1 MSQHYD
7 LIAIGG
13 GSGGLSVVEK
23 AAKYGAKC
31 AVVEVN
37 DDLGGTCVNRGCV
50 PKKVMWYAAELA
62 HAQHHARDYGFAV
75 QAGKLDWAKLVAKR
89 DNMIG
94 NINDWYMDSFLA
106 EAGIDLLEGQAR
118 FVDAHTLEVD
128 GQQYTADHIVISSG
142 GRPVVPADIE
152 GAEYGISSDEFFDDL
167 DEEQPNKV
175 AVVGG
180 GYIAL
185 ELAGVLNALGTQTH
199 MLHQG
204 FPVLIGFDSLMSKT
218 LRAQMESDGVNFND
232 NDKIAKVE
240 KQADGKLT
248 IHYANGNSLSDVDQL
263 LWAIGRKP
271 NTDDLGLENIG
282 LELAPGGFIDVNE
295 YQETAIDGV
304 YAIGDII
311 NKRGVQLTPVAIA
324 AGRRLG
330 ERLFA
335 GMTER
340 KVDYSLIPTV
350 MFTHPP
356 IGTIGLSEEAAREQ
370 YGDAVKVYSNEF
382 TPMYY
387 AFTQHKAKT
396 AMKLVVVGEEEKIV
410 GCHAIGLGVDEMMQ
424 GFAVA
429 IRMGATKQDF
439 DDTIAIHPVSAE
451 EMVTMK

>member
-7 LIAIGG
+7 LIAIGA

-23 AAKYGAKC
+23 AAKHGAKC

-50 PKKVMWYAAELA
+50 PKKVMWFAANLA
-62 HAQHHARDYGFAV
+62 HAQHDAQDYGFATV
-75 QAGKLDWAKLVAKR
+75 PGKLDWGKLVNKR

-94 NINDWYMDSFLA
+94 GITDWYMDSFLS
-106 EAGIDLLEGQAR
+106 EAGIDLIQGQAR
-118 FVDAHTLEVD
+118 FVDAKTLDVNGET
-128 GQQYTADHIVISSG
+128 YTADHIVISTG
-142 GRPVVPADIE
+142 GRPIVPTDIP
-152 GAEYGISSDEFFDDL
+152 GAEHGISSDGFFEL
-167 DEEQPNKV
+167 EEQPAKV

-185 ELAGVLNALGTQTH
+185 ELAGVLNALGSETH

-204 FPVLIGFDSLMSKT
+204 FPVLIGFDSLMQKT
-218 LRAQMESDGVNFND
+218 LRTQMEADGIVFND
-232 NDKIAKVE
+232 TAKIASVE

-248 IHYANGNSLSDVDQL
+248 VNYADGSTLADLDQL
-263 LWAIGRKP
+263 LWAIGRKT
-271 NTDDLGLENIG
+271 NTDDIGLENIG
-282 LELAPGGFIDVNE
+282 LPLAPGGFIDVND
-295 YQETAIDGV
+295 YQETSVPGV

-330 ERLFA
+330 DRLFG
-335 GMTER
+335 GMKDR
-340 KVDYSLIPTV
+340 KLDYSLIPTV

-356 IGTIGLSEEAAREQ
+356 IGTIGLSEEAAREK
-370 YGDAVKVYSNEF
+370 YGDAVKVYSTEF

-387 AFTQHKAKT
+387 SFVKQKAKT
-396 AMKLVVVGEEEKIV
+396 AMKLVVVGEDEKIV

>member
-7 LIAIGG
+7 LIAIGA

-23 AAKYGAKC
+23 AAKHGAKC

-50 PKKVMWYAAELA
+50 PKKVMWFAANLA
-62 HAQHHARDYGFAV
+62 HAQHDAQDYGFATV
-75 QAGKLDWAKLVAKR
+75 PGKLDWGKLVNKR

-94 NINDWYMDSFLA
+94 GITDWYMDSFLS
-106 EAGIDLLEGQAR
+106 EAGIDLIQGQAR
-118 FVDAHTLEVD
+118 FVDAKTLEVN
-128 GQQYTADHIVISSG
+128 GETYTADHIVISTG
-142 GRPVVPADIE
+142 GRPIVPTDIP
-152 GAEYGISSDEFFDDL
+152 GAEHGISSDGFFEL
-167 DEEQPNKV
+167 EEQPAKV

-185 ELAGVLNALGTQTH
+185 ELAGVLNALGSETH

-204 FPVLIGFDSLMSKT
+204 FPVLIGFDSLMQKT
-218 LRAQMESDGVNFND
+218 LRTQMEHDGIVFND
-232 NDKIAKVE
+232 TAKIASVE

-248 IHYANGNSLSDVDQL
+248 VNYADGSTLSDLDQL
-263 LWAIGRKP
+263 LWAIGRKT
-271 NTDDLGLENIG
+271 NTDDIGLENIG
-282 LELAPGGFIDVNE
+282 LPLAPGGFIDVNE
-295 YQETAIDGV
+295 YQETSVPGV

-330 ERLFA
+330 DRLFG
-335 GMTER
+335 GMKDR
-340 KVDYSLIPTV
+340 KLDYSLIPTV

-356 IGTIGLSEEAAREQ
+356 IGTIGLSEEAAREK
-370 YGDAVKVYSNEF
+370 YGDAVKVYSTEF

-387 AFTQHKAKT
+387 SFVKHKAKT
-396 AMKLVVVGEEEKIV
+396 AMKLVVVGEDEKIV

>member
-7 LIAIGG
+7 LIAIGA

-23 AAKYGAKC
+23 AAKHGAKC

-50 PKKVMWYAAELA
+50 PKKVMWFAANLA
-62 HAQHHARDYGFAV
+62 HAQHDAQDYGFATV
-75 QAGKLDWAKLVAKR
+75 PGKLDWGKLVNKR

-94 NINDWYMDSFLA
+94 GIIDWYMDSFLS
-106 EAGIDLLEGQAR
+106 EAGIDLIQGQAR
-118 FVDAHTLEVD
+118 FVDAKTLEMN
-128 GQQYTADHIVISSG
+128 GETYTADHIVIATG
-142 GRPVVPADIE
+142 GRPIVPTDIP
-152 GAEYGISSDEFFDDL
+152 GAEHGISSDGFFEL
-167 DEEQPNKV
+167 DEQPAKV

-185 ELAGVLNALGTQTH
+185 ELAGVLNALGSETH

-204 FPVLIGFDSLMSKT
+204 FPVLIGFDSLMQKT
-218 LRAQMESDGVNFND
+218 LRTQMEHDGIVFND
-232 NDKIAKVE
+232 TAKIASVE

-248 IHYANGNSLSDVDQL
+248 VNYAGGGALTDLDQL

-271 NTDDLGLENIG
+271 NTDDIGLENIG
-282 LELAPGGFIDVNE
+282 LTLAPGGFIDVND
-295 YQETAIDGV
+295 YQETSVPGV

-330 ERLFA
+330 DRLFG
-335 GMTER
+335 GMKDR
-340 KVDYSLIPTV
+340 KLDYSLIPTV

-356 IGTIGLSEEAAREQ
+356 IGTIGLSEEAAREK
-370 YGDAVKVYSNEF
+370 YGDTVKVYSTEF

-387 AFTQHKAKT
+387 SFVKHKAKT
-396 AMKLVVVGEEEKIV
+396 AMKLVVVGDDEKIV
-410 GCHAIGLGVDEMMQ
+410 GCHAIGVGADEMMQ

>member
-23 AAKYGAKC
+23 AAKHGAKC

-50 PKKVMWYAAELA
+50 PKKVMWFAANLA
-62 HAQHHARDYGFAV
+62 HAQHDAQDYGFATTP
-75 QAGKLDWAKLVAKR
+75 GKLDWGKLVMKR
-89 DNMIG
+89 ENMIG
-94 NINDWYMDSFLA
+94 GINDWYLDSFLS
-106 EAGIDLLEGQAR
+106 EAGIDLIEGQAR
-118 FVDAHTLEVD
+118 FVDAKTLEVA
-128 GQQYTADHIVISSG
+128 GKTYTADHIVIATG
-142 GRPVVPADIE
+142 GRPVMPTDVP
-152 GAEYGISSDEFFDDL
+152 GAEYGITSDGFFEL
-167 DEEQPNKV
+167 DAQPAKV

-185 ELAGVLNALGTQTH
+185 ELAGVLNALGTETH

-204 FPVLIGFDSLMSKT
+204 FPVLIGFDSLMQKT
-218 LRAQMESDGVNFND
+218 LRTQMETDGVHFND
-232 NDKIAKVE
+232 AGKIARVE

-248 IHYANGNSLSDVDQL
+248 IQYADGSTLGDVDQL
-263 LWAIGRKP
+263 LWAIGRKN
-271 NTDDLGLENIG
+271 NTDDLGLDNIG
-282 LELAPGGFIDVNE
+282 LTLAPGGFIDVND
-295 YQETAIDGV
+295 YQETSVPGV

-330 ERLFA
+330 DRLFG
-335 GMTER
+335 GMKDR
-340 KVDYSLIPTV
+340 KLDYSLIPTV

-370 YGDAVKVYSNEF
+370 YGDAVKVYSTEF

-387 AFTQHKAKT
+387 SFVKHKAKT
-396 AMKLVVVGEEEKIV
+396 AMKLVVVGEDEKIV

-429 IRMGATKQDF
+429 IRMGATKRDF

-451 EMVTMK
+451 ELVTMK

>member
-7 LIAIGG
+7 LIAIGA

-23 AAKYGAKC
+23 AAQHGAKC
-31 AVVEVN
+31 AVIEMHE
-37 DDLGGTCVNRGCV
+37 DLGGTCVNRGCV
-50 PKKVMWYAAELA
+50 PKKVMWFAANLA
-62 HAQHHARDYGFAV
+62 YAQHEARDYGFGTV
-75 QAGKLDWAKLVAKR
+75 PGSLDWNQLVAR
-89 DNMIG
+89 RENMIAG
-94 NINDWYMDSFLA
+94 INDWYLEDFLTGLGVA
-106 EAGIDLLEGQAR
+106 LIEGQAQ
-118 FVDAHTLEVD
+118 FVDARTLEVD
-128 GQQYTADHIVISSG
+128 GAKYTADHIVITTG
-142 GRPVVPADIE
+142 GRPVIPDNIP
-152 GAEYGISSDEFFDDL
+152 GAEYGISSDGFFEL
-167 DEEQPNKV
+167 ETQPEKV

-185 ELAGVLNALGTQTH
+185 ELAGVLNALGTNTH

-204 FPVLIGFDSLMSKT
+204 FPVLIGFDSLMQKT
-218 LRAQMESDGVNFND
+218 LRTQMEADGVLFND
-232 NDKIAKVE
+232 HDRIASIE

-248 IHYANGNSLSDVDQL
+248 LNYEDGSTLTGLDQV
-263 LWAIGRKP
+263 LWAIGRVP
-271 NTDDLGLENIG
+271 NTDDIGLDNIG
-282 LELAPGGFIDVNE
+282 LERAPGGFIEVNE
-295 YQETAIDGV
+295 WQETAVPGV

-330 ERLFA
+330 ERLFG
-335 GMTER
+335 GMQER
-340 KVDYSLIPTV
+340 KVDYRLIPTV

-370 YGDAVKVYSNEF
+370 YGDAVKVYSTEF

-387 AFTQHKAKT
+387 AFARHKVKT
-396 AMKLVVVGEEEKIV
+396 AMKLVVVGAEEKIV

-451 EMVTMK
+451 ELVTMK

>member
-23 AAKYGAKC
+23 AAKHGAKC

-50 PKKVMWYAAELA
+50 PKKVMWFAANLA
-62 HAQHHARDYGFAV
+62 HAQHDAQDYGFATV
-75 QAGKLDWAKLVAKR
+75 PGKLDWGKLVMKR
-89 DNMIG
+89 ENMIG
-94 NINDWYMDSFLA
+94 GINDWYLDSFLS
-106 EAGIDLLEGQAR
+106 EAGIDLIEGQAR
-118 FVDAHTLEVD
+118 FVDAKTLQVNGET
-128 GQQYTADHIVISSG
+128 YTADHIVISTG
-142 GRPVVPADIE
+142 GRPVVPTDIP
-152 GAEYGISSDEFFDDL
+152 GAEHGISSDGFFAL
-167 DEEQPNKV
+167 DEQPEKV

-185 ELAGVLNALGTQTH
+185 ELAGVLNALGSETH

-204 FPVLIGFDSLMSKT
+204 FPVLIGFDSLMQKT
-218 LRAQMESDGVNFND
+218 LRAQMEADGVHFND
-232 NDKIAKVE
+232 NGKIASVD
-240 KQADGKLT
+240 KQADGKLSIQYVDGST
-248 IHYANGNSLSDVDQL
+248 LGDVDQL
-263 LWAIGRKP
+263 LWAIGRKN

-282 LELAPGGFIDVNE
+282 LALAPGGFIDVND
-295 YQETAIDGV
+295 YQETSVPGV

-330 ERLFA
+330 DRLFG
-335 GMTER
+335 GMKDR
-340 KVDYSLIPTV
+340 KLDYSLIPTV

-356 IGTIGLSEEAAREQ
+356 IGTIGLSEEAAREK
-370 YGDAVKVYSNEF
+370 YGDAVKVYSTEF

-387 AFTQHKAKT
+387 SFVKHKAKT
-396 AMKLVVVGEEEKIV
+396 AMKLVVVGEDEKIV

-451 EMVTMK
+451 ELVTMK

>member
-7 LIAIGG
+7 LIAIGA

-23 AAKYGAKC
+23 AAKHGAKC

-50 PKKVMWYAAELA
+50 PKKVMWFAANLA
-62 HAQHHARDYGFAV
+62 HAQHEAQDYGFATV
-75 QAGKLDWAKLVAKR
+75 PGKLDWGKLVNKR

-94 NINDWYMDSFLA
+94 GITDWYMDSFLS
-106 EAGIDLLEGQAR
+106 EAGIDLIQGQAR
-118 FVDAHTLEVD
+118 FVDAKTLDVNGET
-128 GQQYTADHIVISSG
+128 YTADHIVIATG
-142 GRPVVPADIE
+142 GRPIVPTDIP
-152 GAEYGISSDEFFDDL
+152 GAEHGISSDGFFEL
-167 DEEQPNKV
+167 EEQPAKV

-185 ELAGVLNALGTQTH
+185 ELAGVLNALGSETH

-204 FPVLIGFDSLMSKT
+204 FPVLIGFDSLMQKT
-218 LRAQMESDGVNFND
+218 LRTQMEHDGIVFND
-232 NDKIAKVE
+232 TAKIASVE

-248 IHYANGNSLSDVDQL
+248 VNYADGSTLSDLDQL
-263 LWAIGRKP
+263 LWAIGRKT
-271 NTDDLGLENIG
+271 NTDDIGLENIG
-282 LELAPGGFIDVNE
+282 LPLAPGGFIDVND
-295 YQETAIDGV
+295 YQETSVPGV

-330 ERLFA
+330 ERLFG
-335 GMTER
+335 GMKDR
-340 KVDYSLIPTV
+340 KVDYGLIPTV

-356 IGTIGLSEEAAREQ
+356 IGTIGLSEEAAREK
-370 YGDAVKVYSNEF
+370 YGDAVKVYSTEF

-387 AFTQHKAKT
+387 SFVKHKAKT
-396 AMKLVVVGEEEKIV
+396 AMKLVVVGEDEKIV

>member
-7 LIAIGG
+7 LIAIGA

-23 AAKYGAKC
+23 AAKHGAKC

-50 PKKVMWYAAELA
+50 PKKVMWFAANLA
-62 HAQHHARDYGFAV
+62 HAQHDAQDYGFATV
-75 QAGKLDWAKLVAKR
+75 PGKLDWGKLVTKR

-94 NINDWYMDSFLA
+94 GITDWYMDSFLS
-106 EAGIDLLEGQAR
+106 EAGIDLIQGQAR
-118 FVDAHTLEVD
+118 FVDAKTLEVN
-128 GQQYTADHIVISSG
+128 GETYTADHIVIATG
-142 GRPVVPADIE
+142 GRPIVPTDIP
-152 GAEYGISSDEFFDDL
+152 GAEHGISSDGFFEL
-167 DEEQPNKV
+167 EEQPAKV

-185 ELAGVLNALGTQTH
+185 ELAGVLNALGSETH

-204 FPVLIGFDSLMSKT
+204 FPVLIGFDSLMQKT
-218 LRAQMESDGVNFND
+218 LRTQMEHDGIVFND
-232 NDKIAKVE
+232 TAKIASVE

-248 IHYANGNSLSDVDQL
+248 VNYTDGSTLADLDQL
-263 LWAIGRKP
+263 LWAIGRKT
-271 NTDDLGLENIG
+271 NTDDIGLENIG
-282 LELAPGGFIDVNE
+282 LPLAPGGFIDVND
-295 YQETAIDGV
+295 YQETSVPGV

-330 ERLFA
+330 DRLFG
-335 GMTER
+335 GMKDR
-340 KVDYSLIPTV
+340 KLDYSLIPTV

-356 IGTIGLSEEAAREQ
+356 IGTIGLSEEAAREK
-370 YGDAVKVYSNEF
+370 YGDAVKVYSTEF

-387 AFTQHKAKT
+387 SFVKHKAKT
-396 AMKLVVVGEEEKIV
+396 AMKLVVVGEDEKIV

>member
-7 LIAIGG
+7 LIAIGA

-23 AAKYGAKC
+23 AAKHGAKC

-50 PKKVMWYAAELA
+50 PKKVMWFAANLA
-62 HAQHHARDYGFAV
+62 HAQHDAQDYGFATV
-75 QAGKLDWAKLVAKR
+75 PGKLDWGKLVNKR

-94 NINDWYMDSFLA
+94 GITDWYMDSFLS
-106 EAGIDLLEGQAR
+106 EAGIDLIQGQAR
-118 FVDAHTLEVD
+118 FVDAKTLEVN
-128 GQQYTADHIVISSG
+128 GETYTADHIVISTG
-142 GRPVVPADIE
+142 GRPIVPTDIP
-152 GAEYGISSDEFFDDL
+152 GAEHGISSDGFFEL
-167 DEEQPNKV
+167 DEQPAKV

-185 ELAGVLNALGTQTH
+185 ELAGVLNALGSETH

-204 FPVLIGFDSLMSKT
+204 FPVLIGFDSLMQKT
-218 LRAQMESDGVNFND
+218 LRTQMEHDGIVFND
-232 NDKIAKVE
+232 TAKIASVE

-248 IHYANGNSLSDVDQL
+248 VNYTDGSTLRDLDQL
-263 LWAIGRKP
+263 LWAIGRKN
-271 NTDDLGLENIG
+271 NTDDIGLENIG
-282 LELAPGGFIDVNE
+282 LPLAPGGFIDVNE
-295 YQETAIDGV
+295 YQETSVPGV

-330 ERLFA
+330 DRLFG
-335 GMTER
+335 GMKDR
-340 KVDYSLIPTV
+340 KLDYSLIPTV

-356 IGTIGLSEEAAREQ
+356 IGTIGLSEEAAREK
-370 YGDAVKVYSNEF
+370 YGDAVKVYSTEF

-387 AFTQHKAKT
+387 SFVKHKAKT
-396 AMKLVVVGEEEKIV
+396 AMKLVVVGEDEKIV

-424 GFAVA
+424 GFAVT

>member
-7 LIAIGG
+7 LIAIGA

-31 AVVEVN
+31 AVVEMN

-50 PKKVMWYAAELA
+50 PKKVMWFAANLA
-62 HAQHHARDYGFAV
+62 HAQHDAQDYGFATTPG
-75 QAGKLDWAKLVAKR
+75 ALDWAKLVTKR

-94 NINDWYMDSFLA
+94 GINDWYMDSFLA
-106 EAGIDLLEGQAR
+106 ELGVDLLQGTAR
-118 FVDAHTLEVD
+118 FVDAKTLDID
-128 GQQYTADHIVISSG
+128 GATYTADHIVIATG
-142 GRPVVPADIE
+142 GRPLVPSDIP
-152 GAEYGISSDEFFDDL
+152 GAEHGITSDGFFQL
-167 DEEQPNKV
+167 DTQPRKA

-185 ELAGVLNALGTQTH
+185 ELAGVLNALGTETH

-204 FPVLIGFDSLMSKT
+204 FPVLIGFDSLIQKT
-218 LRAQMESDGVNFND
+218 LRAQMEADGIHFND
-232 NDKIAKVE
+232 SSKIASVE
-240 KQADGKLT
+240 KQADGTLT
-248 IHYANGNSLSDVDQL
+248 LQYADGSSLSGVDCL

-271 NTDDLGLENIG
+271 NTDAIGLENIG

-295 YQETAIDGV
+295 WQETRVAGV

-330 ERLFA
+330 ERLFG
-335 GMTER
+335 GMPER
-340 KVDYSLIPTV
+340 KLDYSLIPTV

-370 YGDAVKVYSNEF
+370 YGDAVKVYSTEF

-387 AFTQHKAKT
+387 SFVKHKAKT
-396 AMKLVVVGEEEKIV
+396 AMKLVVVGAEEKIV

>member
-7 LIAIGG
+7 LIAIGA

-23 AAKYGAKC
+23 AAKHGAKC

-50 PKKVMWYAAELA
+50 PKKVMWFAANLA
-62 HAQHHARDYGFAV
+62 HAQHDAQDYGFATTP
-75 QAGKLDWAKLVAKR
+75 GKLNWATLVNKR

-94 NINDWYMDSFLA
+94 GITDWYMDSFLS
-106 EAGIDLLEGQAR
+106 EAGIDLIQGQAR
-118 FVDAHTLEVD
+118 FVDAKTLDVGGET
-128 GQQYTADHIVISSG
+128 YTADHIVISTG
-142 GRPVVPADIE
+142 GRPIVPTDIP
-152 GAEYGISSDEFFDDL
+152 GAEYGITSDGFFEL
-167 DEEQPNKV
+167 DEQPAKV

-185 ELAGVLNALGTQTH
+185 ELAGVLNALGSETH

-204 FPVLIGFDSLMSKT
+204 FPVLIGFDSLMQKT
-218 LRAQMESDGVNFND
+218 LRTQMEHDGIVFND
-232 NDKIAKVE
+232 TAKIASVE

-248 IHYANGNSLSDVDQL
+248 VNYTDGSVLADLDQL
-263 LWAIGRKP
+263 LWAIGRKT
-271 NTDDLGLENIG
+271 NTDDIGLENIG
-282 LELAPGGFIDVNE
+282 LALAPGGFIDVNE
-295 YQETAIDGV
+295 YQETSVPGV

-330 ERLFA
+330 DRLFG
-335 GMTER
+335 GMKDR

-356 IGTIGLSEEAAREQ
+356 IGTIGLSEEAAREK
-370 YGDAVKVYSNEF
+370 YGDAVKVYSTEF

-387 AFTQHKAKT
+387 SFVKHKAKT
-396 AMKLVVVGEEEKIV
+396 AMKLVVVGEDEKIV

>member
-7 LIAIGG
+7 LIAIGA

-23 AAKYGAKC
+23 AAKHGAKC

-50 PKKVMWYAAELA
+50 PKKVMWFAANLA
-62 HAQHHARDYGFAV
+62 HAQHDAQDYGFATIP
-75 QAGKLDWAKLVAKR
+75 GKLDWGKLVNKR

-94 NINDWYMDSFLA
+94 GITDWYMDSFLS
-106 EAGIDLLEGQAR
+106 EAGIDLIQGQAR
-118 FVDAHTLEVD
+118 FGDAKTLEVD
-128 GQQYTADHIVISSG
+128 GETYTADHIVISTG
-142 GRPVVPADIE
+142 GRPIVPTDIP
-152 GAEYGISSDEFFDDL
+152 GAEHGITSDGFFEL
-167 DEEQPNKV
+167 DEQPAKV

-185 ELAGVLNALGTQTH
+185 ELAGVLNALGSETH

-204 FPVLIGFDSLMSKT
+204 FPVLIGFDSLMQKT
-218 LRAQMESDGVNFND
+218 LRTQMEHDGIVFND
-232 NDKIAKVE
+232 SGKIASVE
-240 KQADGKLT
+240 KQADGKLS
-248 IHYANGNSLSDVDQL
+248 IHYADGSSLEGLDQL
-263 LWAIGRKP
+263 LWAIGRKT
-271 NTDDLGLENIG
+271 NTDDIGLENIG
-282 LELAPGGFIDVNE
+282 LELAPGGFIDVND
-295 YQETAIDGV
+295 YQETSVPGV

-330 ERLFA
+330 DRLFG
-335 GMTER
+335 GMKDR
-340 KVDYSLIPTV
+340 KLDYSLIPTV

-370 YGDAVKVYSNEF
+370 YGDAVKVYSTEF

-387 AFTQHKAKT
+387 SFVKHKAKT
-396 AMKLVVVGEEEKIV
+396 AMKLVVVGEDEKIV

>member
-7 LIAIGG
+7 LIAIGA

-23 AAKYGAKC
+23 AAKHGAKC

-50 PKKVMWYAAELA
+50 PKKVMWFAANLA
-62 HAQHHARDYGFAV
+62 HAQYEAQDYGFATTP
-75 QAGKLDWAKLVAKR
+75 GKLDWGKLVSKR

-94 NINDWYMDSFLA
+94 GITDWYMDSFLA
-106 EAGIDLLEGQAR
+106 EAGIDLIQGHAR
-118 FVDAHTLEVD
+118 FVDAKTLNVD
-128 GQQYTADHIVISSG
+128 GETYTADHIVIATG
-142 GRPVVPADIE
+142 GRPIVPTDIP
-152 GAEYGISSDEFFDDL
+152 GAEHGITSDGFFEM
-167 DEEQPNKV
+167 DEQHAKV

-185 ELAGVLNALGTQTH
+185 ELAGVLNALGSETH

-204 FPVLIGFDSLMSKT
+204 FPVLIGFDSLMQKT
-218 LRAQMESDGVNFND
+218 LRTQMEHDGIVFND
-232 NDKIAKVE
+232 SGKIASVE
-240 KQADGKLT
+240 KQADGKLSV
-248 IHYANGNSLSDVDQL
+248 HYADGSSLEGLDQL
-263 LWAIGRKP
+263 LWAIGRKT
-271 NTDDLGLENIG
+271 NTDDIGLENIG
-282 LELAPGGFIDVNE
+282 LPLAPGGFIDVND
-295 YQETAIDGV
+295 YQETSVPGV

-311 NKRGVQLTPVAIA
+311 NKRCVQLTPVAIA

-330 ERLFA
+330 DRLFG
-335 GMTER
+335 GMKDR
-340 KVDYSLIPTV
+340 KLDYSLIPTV

-356 IGTIGLSEEAAREQ
+356 IGTIGLSEEAAREK
-370 YGDAVKVYSNEF
+370 YGDAVKVYSTEF

-387 AFTQHKAKT
+387 SFVKHKAKT
-396 AMKLVVVGEEEKIV
+396 AMKLVVVGAEEKIV

>member
-7 LIAIGG
+7 LIAIGA

-23 AAKYGAKC
+23 AAKHGAKC

-50 PKKVMWYAAELA
+50 PKKVMWFAANLA
-62 HAQHHARDYGFAV
+62 HAQHDAQDYGFATV
-75 QAGKLDWAKLVAKR
+75 PGKLDWGKLVNKR

-94 NINDWYMDSFLA
+94 GITDWYMDSFLS
-106 EAGIDLLEGQAR
+106 EAGIDLIQGQAR
-118 FVDAHTLEVD
+118 FVDAKTLDVNGET
-128 GQQYTADHIVISSG
+128 YTADHIVIATG
-142 GRPVVPADIE
+142 GRPIVPTDIP
-152 GAEYGISSDEFFDDL
+152 GAEHGISSDGFFEL
-167 DEEQPNKV
+167 EEQPAKV

-185 ELAGVLNALGTQTH
+185 ELAGVLNALGSETH

-204 FPVLIGFDSLMSKT
+204 FPVLIGFDSLMQKT
-218 LRAQMESDGVNFND
+218 LRTQMEHDGIVFND
-232 NDKIAKVE
+232 TAKIASVE

-248 IHYANGNSLSDVDQL
+248 VNYADGSTLSDLDQL
-263 LWAIGRKP
+263 LWAIGRKT
-271 NTDDLGLENIG
+271 NTDDIGLENIG
-282 LELAPGGFIDVNE
+282 LVLAPGGFIDVNE
-295 YQETAIDGV
+295 YQETSVPGV

-330 ERLFA
+330 DRLFG
-335 GMTER
+335 GMKDR
-340 KVDYSLIPTV
+340 KLDYSLIPTV

-356 IGTIGLSEEAAREQ
+356 IGTIGLSEEAAREK
-370 YGDAVKVYSNEF
+370 YGDAVKVYSTEF

-387 AFTQHKAKT
+387 SFVKHKAKT
-396 AMKLVVVGEEEKIV
+396 AMKLVVVGEDEKIV

>member
-7 LIAIGG
+7 LIAIGA

-23 AAKYGAKC
+23 AAKHGAKC

-50 PKKVMWYAAELA
+50 PKKVMWFAANLA
-62 HAQHHARDYGFAV
+62 HAQHDAQDYGFATV
-75 QAGKLDWAKLVAKR
+75 PGKLDWGKLVMKR

-94 NINDWYMDSFLA
+94 GITDWYMDSFLS
-106 EAGIDLLEGQAR
+106 EAGIDLIQGQAR
-118 FVDAHTLEVD
+118 FVDAKTLEVN
-128 GQQYTADHIVISSG
+128 GETYTADHIVISTG
-142 GRPVVPADIE
+142 GRPIVPTDIP
-152 GAEYGISSDEFFDDL
+152 GAEHGISSDGFFEL
-167 DEEQPNKV
+167 DEQPAKV

-185 ELAGVLNALGTQTH
+185 ELAGVLNALGSETH

-204 FPVLIGFDSLMSKT
+204 FPVLIGFDSLMQKT
-218 LRAQMESDGVNFND
+218 LRTQMEHDGIVFND
-232 NDKIAKVE
+232 TAKIASVE

-248 IHYANGNSLSDVDQL
+248 VNYADGSTLSDLDQL
-263 LWAIGRKP
+263 LWAIGRKT
-271 NTDDLGLENIG
+271 NTDDIGLENIG
-282 LELAPGGFIDVNE
+282 LELAPGGFIDVND
-295 YQETAIDGV
+295 YQETSVPGV

-330 ERLFA
+330 DRLFG
-335 GMTER
+335 GMKDR
-340 KVDYSLIPTV
+340 KLDYSLIPTV

-356 IGTIGLSEEAAREQ
+356 IGTIGLSEEAAREK
-370 YGDAVKVYSNEF
+370 YGDAVKVYSTEF

-387 AFTQHKAKT
+387 SFVKHKAKT
-396 AMKLVVVGEEEKIV
+396 AMKLVVVGEDEKIV

>member
-7 LIAIGG
+7 LIAIGA

-23 AAKYGAKC
+23 AAKHGAKC

-50 PKKVMWYAAELA
+50 PKKVMWFAANLV
-62 HAQHHARDYGFAV
+62 HAQHDAQDYGFATV
-75 QAGKLDWAKLVAKR
+75 PGKLDWGKLVNKR

-94 NINDWYMDSFLA
+94 GITDWYMDSFLS
-106 EAGIDLLEGQAR
+106 EAGIDLIQGQAR
-118 FVDAHTLEVD
+118 FVDAKTLEVN
-128 GQQYTADHIVISSG
+128 GETYTADHIVISTG
-142 GRPVVPADIE
+142 GRPIVPTDIP
-152 GAEYGISSDEFFDDL
+152 GAEHGISSDGFFEL
-167 DEEQPNKV
+167 DEQPEKV

-185 ELAGVLNALGTQTH
+185 ELAGVLNALGSETH

-204 FPVLIGFDSLMSKT
+204 FPVLIGFDSLMQKT
-218 LRAQMESDGVNFND
+218 LRTQMEHDGIVFND
-232 NDKIAKVE
+232 TAKIASVE

-248 IHYANGNSLSDVDQL
+248 VNYADGSTLSDLDQL
-263 LWAIGRKP
+263 LWAIGRKT
-271 NTDDLGLENIG
+271 NTDDIGLENIG
-282 LELAPGGFIDVNE
+282 LPLAPGGFIDVND
-295 YQETAIDGV
+295 YQETSVPGV

-330 ERLFA
+330 DRLFG
-335 GMTER
+335 GMKDR

-356 IGTIGLSEEAAREQ
+356 IGTIGLSEEAAREK
-370 YGDAVKVYSNEF
+370 YGDAVKVYSTEF

-387 AFTQHKAKT
+387 SFVKHKAKT
-396 AMKLVVVGEEEKIV
+396 AMKLVVVGAEEKIV
-410 GCHAIGLGVDEMMQ
+410 GCHAIGVGVDEMMQ

>member
-7 LIAIGG
+7 LIAIGA

-23 AAKYGAKC
+23 AAKHGAKC

-50 PKKVMWYAAELA
+50 PKKVMWFAANLA
-62 HAQHHARDYGFAV
+62 HAQHDAQDYGFATV
-75 QAGKLDWAKLVAKR
+75 PGKLDWGKLVNKR

-94 NINDWYMDSFLA
+94 GITDWYMDSFLS
-106 EAGIDLLEGQAR
+106 EAGIDLIQGQAR
-118 FVDAHTLEVD
+118 FVDAKTLDVNGET
-128 GQQYTADHIVISSG
+128 YTAEHIVISTG
-142 GRPVVPADIE
+142 GRPIVPTDIP
-152 GAEYGISSDEFFDDL
+152 GAEHGISSDGFFEL
-167 DEEQPNKV
+167 EEQPAKV

-185 ELAGVLNALGTQTH
+185 ELAGVLNALGSETH

-204 FPVLIGFDSLMSKT
+204 FPVLIGFDSLMQKT
-218 LRAQMESDGVNFND
+218 LRTQMEHDGIVFND
-232 NDKIAKVE
+232 TAKIASVE

-248 IHYANGNSLSDVDQL
+248 VNYADGSTLSDLNQL
-263 LWAIGRKP
+263 LWAIGRKT
-271 NTDDLGLENIG
+271 NTDDIGLENIG
-282 LELAPGGFIDVNE
+282 LALAPGGFIDVND
-295 YQETAIDGV
+295 YQETSVPGV

-330 ERLFA
+330 DRLFG
-335 GMTER
+335 GMTDR
-340 KVDYSLIPTV
+340 KLDYSLIPTV

-356 IGTIGLSEEAAREQ
+356 IGTIGLSEEAAREK
-370 YGDAVKVYSNEF
+370 YGDAVKVYSTEF

-387 AFTQHKAKT
+387 SFVKHKAKT

>member
-23 AAKYGAKC
+23 AAKHGAKC

-50 PKKVMWYAAELA
+50 PKKVMWFAANLA
-62 HAQHHARDYGFAV
+62 HAQHDAQDYGFATV
-75 QAGKLDWAKLVAKR
+75 PGKLDWGKLVMKR
-89 DNMIG
+89 ENMIG
-94 NINDWYMDSFLA
+94 GINDWYLDSFLS
-106 EAGIDLLEGQAR
+106 EAGIDLIEGQAR
-118 FVDAHTLEVD
+118 FVDAKTLQVNGET
-128 GQQYTADHIVISSG
+128 YTADHIVISTG
-142 GRPVVPADIE
+142 GRPVVPTDIP
-152 GAEYGISSDEFFDDL
+152 GAEHGISSDGFFAL
-167 DEEQPNKV
+167 DEQPEKV

-185 ELAGVLNALGTQTH
+185 ELAGVLNALGSETH

-204 FPVLIGFDSLMSKT
+204 FPVLIGFDSLMQKT
-218 LRAQMESDGVNFND
+218 LRAQMEADGVHFND
-232 NDKIAKVE
+232 NGKIASVD
-240 KQADGKLT
+240 KQADGKLIIQYVDGST
-248 IHYANGNSLSDVDQL
+248 LGDVDQL
-263 LWAIGRKP
+263 LWAIGRKN

-282 LELAPGGFIDVNE
+282 LALAPGGFIDVND
-295 YQETAIDGV
+295 YQETSVPGV

-330 ERLFA
+330 DRLFG
-335 GMTER
+335 GMKDR
-340 KVDYSLIPTV
+340 KLDYSLIPTV

-356 IGTIGLSEEAAREQ
+356 IGTIGLSEEAAREK
-370 YGDAVKVYSNEF
+370 YGDAVKVYSTEF

-387 AFTQHKAKT
+387 SFVKHKAKT
-396 AMKLVVVGEEEKIV
+396 AMKLVVVGEDEKIV

-451 EMVTMK
+451 ELVTMK

>member
-7 LIAIGG
+7 LIAIGA

-23 AAKYGAKC
+23 AAKHGAKC

-50 PKKVMWYAAELA
+50 PKKVMWFAANLA
-62 HAQHHARDYGFAV
+62 HAQHDAQDYGFATV
-75 QAGKLDWAKLVAKR
+75 PGKLDWGKLVNKR

-94 NINDWYMDSFLA
+94 GITDWYMDSFLS
-106 EAGIDLLEGQAR
+106 EAGIDLIQGQAR
-118 FVDAHTLEVD
+118 FVDAKTLDVNGET
-128 GQQYTADHIVISSG
+128 YTADHIVISTG
-142 GRPVVPADIE
+142 GRPIVPTDIP
-152 GAEYGISSDEFFDDL
+152 GAEHGISSDGFFEL
-167 DEEQPNKV
+167 DEQPAKV

-185 ELAGVLNALGTQTH
+185 ELAGVLNALGSETH

-204 FPVLIGFDSLMSKT
+204 FPVLIGFDSLMQKT
-218 LRAQMESDGVNFND
+218 LRTQMEHDGIVFND
-232 NDKIAKVE
+232 TAKIASVE

-248 IHYANGNSLSDVDQL
+248 VNYADGSTLSDLDQL
-263 LWAIGRKP
+263 LWAIGRKT
-271 NTDDLGLENIG
+271 NTDDIGLENIG
-282 LELAPGGFIDVNE
+282 LELAPGGFIDVND
-295 YQETAIDGV
+295 YQETSVPGV

-330 ERLFA
+330 DRLFG
-335 GMTER
+335 GMKDR
-340 KVDYSLIPTV
+340 KLDYSLIPTV

-356 IGTIGLSEEAAREQ
+356 IGTIGLSEEAAREK
-370 YGDAVKVYSNEF
+370 YGDAVKVYSTVF

-387 AFTQHKAKT
+387 SFVKHKAKT
-396 AMKLVVVGEEEKIV
+396 AMKLVVVGEDEKIV

>member
-7 LIAIGG
+7 LIAIGA

-23 AAKYGAKC
+23 AAKHGAKC

-50 PKKVMWYAAELA
+50 PKKVMWFAANLA
-62 HAQHHARDYGFAV
+62 HAQHDAQDYGFATV
-75 QAGKLDWAKLVAKR
+75 PGKLDWGKLVNKR

-94 NINDWYMDSFLA
+94 GITDWYMDSFLS
-106 EAGIDLLEGQAR
+106 EAGIDLIQGQAR
-118 FVDAHTLEVD
+118 FVDAKTLEVN
-128 GQQYTADHIVISSG
+128 GETYTADHIVISTG
-142 GRPVVPADIE
+142 GRPIVPTDIP
-152 GAEYGISSDEFFDDL
+152 GAEHGISSDGFFEL
-167 DEEQPNKV
+167 EEQPAKV

-185 ELAGVLNALGTQTH
+185 ELAGVLNALGSETH

-204 FPVLIGFDSLMSKT
+204 FPVLIGFDSLMQKT
-218 LRAQMESDGVNFND
+218 LRTQMEHDGIVFND
-232 NDKIAKVE
+232 TAKIASVE

-248 IHYANGNSLSDVDQL
+248 VNYTDGSVLADLDQL
-263 LWAIGRKP
+263 LWAIGRKT
-271 NTDDLGLENIG
+271 NTDDIGLENIG
-282 LELAPGGFIDVNE
+282 LALAPGGFIDVNE
-295 YQETAIDGV
+295 YQETSVPGV

-330 ERLFA
+330 DRLFG
-335 GMTER
+335 GMKDR
-340 KVDYSLIPTV
+340 KLDYSLIPTV

-356 IGTIGLSEEAAREQ
+356 IGTIGLSEEAAREK
-370 YGDAVKVYSNEF
+370 YGDAVKVYSTEF

-387 AFTQHKAKT
+387 SFVKHKAKT
-396 AMKLVVVGEEEKIV
+396 AMKLVVVGEDEKIV